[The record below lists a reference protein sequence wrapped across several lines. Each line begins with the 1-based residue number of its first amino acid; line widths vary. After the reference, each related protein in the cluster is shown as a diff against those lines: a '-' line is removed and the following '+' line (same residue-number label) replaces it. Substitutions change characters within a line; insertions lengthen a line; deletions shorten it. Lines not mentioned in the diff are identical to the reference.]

1 MYCKNCGSQINDNAN
16 VCGYCGT
23 PVHTQNGFSNNQ
35 QQNNTASGQQVYGE
49 PTPSYS
55 GSTQNTNYQN
65 FGQNM
70 NQGYNGQ
77 QYQNN
82 GYPNQNQGYGAPQ
95 PSNMDGRSTGFAIA
109 SMILGIVAI
118 LMMCC
123 VPSFWL
129 KTIVA
134 VLGLVFGII
143 SLQNKNNAGR
153 GMAIAGI
160 ICSGIAMVVYVI
172 GLVFGTLVLSTLFS
186 LY

>member
-35 QQNNTASGQQVYGE
+35 QQNNTASGQQVYG
-49 PTPSYS
+49 
-55 GSTQNTNYQN
+55 
-65 FGQNM
+65 
-70 NQGYNGQ
+70 
-77 QYQNN
+77 
-82 GYPNQNQGYGAPQ
+82 APQ
-95 PSNMDGRSTGFAIA
+95 PSNMDGGSTGFAIA

-134 VLGLVFGII
+134 VLGLVFVII
-143 SLQNKNNAGR
+143 SLQNKNRSGVWNISAFR
-153 GMAIAGI
+153 FIFI
-160 ICSGIAMVVYVI
+160 ILNC
-172 GLVFGTLVLSTLFS
+172 
-186 LY
+186 

>member
-35 QQNNTASGQQVYGE
+35 QQNNTASGQQVYG
-49 PTPSYS
+49 
-55 GSTQNTNYQN
+55 
-65 FGQNM
+65 
-70 NQGYNGQ
+70 
-77 QYQNN
+77 
-82 GYPNQNQGYGAPQ
+82 APQ
-95 PSNMDGRSTGFAIA
+95 PSNMDGGSTGFAIA

-129 KTIVA
+129 QTIVA

-172 GLVFGTLVLSTLFS
+172 GLVFGTLALSALFS

>member
-35 QQNNTASGQQVYGE
+35 QQNNTASGQQVYG
-49 PTPSYS
+49 
-55 GSTQNTNYQN
+55 
-65 FGQNM
+65 
-70 NQGYNGQ
+70 
-77 QYQNN
+77 
-82 GYPNQNQGYGAPQ
+82 APQ
-95 PSNMDGRSTGFAIA
+95 PSNMDGGSTGFAIA

-172 GLVFGTLVLSTLFS
+172 GLVFGTLALSTLFS

>member
-1 MYCKNCGSQINDNAN
+1 MFCSKCGREIPDDTKI
-16 VCGYCGT
+16 CGYCGAPSQGEWQKT
-23 PVHTQNGFSNNQ
+23 EYNQTQN
-35 QQNNTASGQQVYGE
+35 VYGE
-49 PTPSYS
+49 PKANYS
-55 GSTQNTNYQN
+55 GQGGSYQSGYSQNT
-65 FGQNM
+65 
-70 NQGYNGQ
+70 
-77 QYQNN
+77 
-82 GYPNQNQGYGAPQ
+82 GYGTPQ
-95 PSNMDGRSTGFAIA
+95 NMDGGSTGFAIA

-172 GLVFGTLVLSTLFS
+172 GLVFGTLALSALFS

>member
-55 GSTQNTNYQN
+55 GSTQNSNYQN
-65 FGQNM
+65 SGQNM

-95 PSNMDGRSTGFAIA
+95 PSNMDGGSTGFAIA
-109 SMILGIVAI
+109 SMYLE
-118 LMMCC
+118 L
-123 VPSFWL
+123 L
-129 KTIVA
+129 
-134 VLGLVFGII
+134 
-143 SLQNKNNAGR
+143 
-153 GMAIAGI
+153 
-160 ICSGIAMVVYVI
+160 
-172 GLVFGTLVLSTLFS
+172 LF
-186 LY
+186 

>member
-1 MYCKNCGSQINDNAN
+1 
-16 VCGYCGT
+16 
-23 PVHTQNGFSNNQ
+23 
-35 QQNNTASGQQVYGE
+35 
-49 PTPSYS
+49 
-55 GSTQNTNYQN
+55 
-65 FGQNM
+65 M

-95 PSNMDGRSTGFAIA
+95 PSNMDGGSTGFAIA

>member
-35 QQNNTASGQQVYGE
+35 QQNNSASGQQVYGE

-55 GSTQNTNYQN
+55 GSTQNANYQN
-65 FGQNM
+65 SGQNM
-70 NQGYNGQ
+70 
-77 QYQNN
+77 
-82 GYPNQNQGYGAPQ
+82 NQGYGAPQ
-95 PSNMDGRSTGFAIA
+95 PSNMDGGSTGFAIA

-172 GLVFGTLVLSTLFS
+172 GLVFGTLALSALFS